1 MFLVA
6 YLFAFKA
13 SISISSSNKL
23 YLDKSPSPSDSD
35 SDDSFLLLL
44 GDDSL
49 LFSRRFSYLS
59 SSDLERLFDLRDIFL
74 LGELLLE
81 LEELVC
87 VLLVLLS
94 DSVLLLDD
102 DRSRSRRFF
111 RFKSL
116 SLDVFLRVNF
126 FFRPNSSYSSE
137 SDDFLCLYSTFSL
150 SLNPPPSPLRDTK

>member
-44 GDDSL
+44 CEDSDDFL
-49 LFSRRFSYLS
+49 CI
-59 SSDLERLFDLRDIFL
+59 SSDLERLFVLRDIFL

-94 DSVLLLDD
+94 DSVLLVDD
-102 DRSRSRRFF
+102 DRSRSRRFL
-111 RFKSL
+111 RFKSF
-116 SLDVFLRVNF
+116 SLDVFFRVNF

-150 SLNPPPSPLRDTK
+150 SLNPPPSPLIDTN